1 MPSLQVWGVAKD
13 LFEGA
18 EAAAAELQPNAVETC
33 RHCVLQALTRL
44 IEAFLLRSANV
55 CEVLKSTRSAAQA
68 VITQYAPCLNC
79 AWHRT
84 KDVMSQPVAL
94 SSNLIQN

>member
-1 MPSLQVWGVAKD
+1 MPSLQVWGVART
-13 LFEGA
+13 FSRA
-18 EAAAAELQPNAVETC
+18 QRLQRLSSSQMQWRLAGIVC
-33 RHCVLQALTRL
+33 FSALTRL

-94 SSNLIQN
+94 SSNLIEN